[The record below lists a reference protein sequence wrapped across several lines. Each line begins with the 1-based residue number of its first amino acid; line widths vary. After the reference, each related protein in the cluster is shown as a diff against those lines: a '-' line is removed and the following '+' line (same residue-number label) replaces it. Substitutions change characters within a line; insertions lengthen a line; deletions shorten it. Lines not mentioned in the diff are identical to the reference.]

1 MLSRTAGIAMLTAGL
16 CFTND
21 LLLLTVALSF
31 ENGCTDRNADS
42 CVNIVDEKIFVPK
55 NLVNFGQG
63 TLP

>member
-1 MLSRTAGIAMLTAGL
+1 MLTAGL